1 MLAPVVLIIIAAI
14 LIISAVSSVGSAYSN
29 VVNGGQVVY
38 DEPTFQDYASEQY
51 ELAFSAYD
59 GYEDNLLIAFLANEE
74 KDGYYCI
81 AWVGNNVA
89 DGINNMLGDETTP
102 FGRLIIANVNS
113 EYYAYSLDRNLA
125 TAVTQLCGEI
135 TELGLQSSFTK
146 PETHANPARSH
157 LVNYTDMKMTETTV
171 NDALNSFTEET
182 GIPVVIAVDYMENV
196 IGKTISGWDI
206 FVVIFSVAL
215 IAYAVYLIVRNVR
228 SARAERQGST
238 NGANGTNGSNNGYD
252 GYNMFND
259 QNGF

>member
-1 MLAPVVLIIIAAI
+1 MLVPVVLIIIAALI
-14 LIISAVSSVGSAYSN
+14 IISAVSSVGSAYSN

-38 DEPTFQDYASEQY
+38 DEPTFQDYANEQY
-51 ELAFSAYD
+51 SLAFSAYD

-81 AWVGNNVA
+81 AWVGYNVA
-89 DGINNMLGDETTP
+89 DDINNMLGDETTA

-113 EYYAYSLDRNLA
+113 EYYAHSLDKNLA

-135 TELGLQSSFTK
+135 TELGLQSSFAK
-146 PETHANPARSH
+146 PETHTNPAKSH
-157 LVNYTDMKMTETTV
+157 LVNYTDMEMSESTV
-171 NDALNSFTEET
+171 NDALNDFTEKT
-182 GIPVVIAVDYMENV
+182 GIPVVIAVDYMEKV

-206 FVVIFSVAL
+206 FCVIFSIAL

-228 SARAERQGST
+228 SARAERQSST
-238 NGANGTNGSNNGYD
+238 NSANGGTNSSNN

-259 QNGF
+259 NDF